1 MNTRENE
8 QLKIAAI
15 LYEMGLDLDLIS
27 IMTSLSY
34 DQLKQFYQ

>member
-1 MNTRENE
+1 MDKRQNE
-8 QLKIAAI
+8 QMKIAVI

-34 DQLKQFYQ
+34 DDLKQLYQ